1 MFKCEE
7 QLKKYFVSAFFSAKK
22 QQFRGNARVQGDLIW
37 PTKIRLVAFPR
48 WCTTHVCY
56 IFFLSRE
63 LVFFLNKPKEE
74 KRKDFL
80 ILCIMSRREHKLLA
94 IEHVLSPREGD
105 NQT

>member
-1 MFKCEE
+1 MVYNTSRM
-7 QLKKYFVSAFFSAKK
+7 LY
-22 QQFRGNARVQGDLIW
+22 
-37 PTKIRLVAFPR
+37 T
-48 WCTTHVCY
+48 

-63 LVFFLNKPKEE
+63 LVFFLTKPKEE